1 MSGAPGGPSLA
12 GGVLLLDS
20 IGELASVYEF
30 ADLAFIGGSLV
41 PKGGH
46 NVLEPAYFGVP
57 ILVGPHTENF
67 RDIVDIFRRA
77 DALRVVTPETLAPVM
92 LDLLVNWEE
101 RERLGRNARD
111 VMHSQQGAT
120 RRDGRGAARVC
131 CPMHS
136 LARSTLPRR
145 SIALESLVSGVRR
158 RGTRAQRVL
167 RSRYISVHRLQG
179 PVVSIGNLST
189 GGAGKTPFL
198 ILLGELLK
206 QRSVLFDVLSRG
218 YRRETKGVALVDPA
232 GTARQFGDEPLLIAR
247 KLGVPVV
254 VGEDRYAA
262 GVYAEQNFGPQLHL
276 LDDGFQHRRLARD
289 FDIVMLTPTDVRDS
303 LLPAGRLREP
313 LSSLARADAVV
324 LSGNLPPESVPEF
337 VKRRWRVQRS
347 IFAPPIKDA
356 CVAFCGIARPEPF
369 FSQLQQAGMNIV
381 ATQRFRDHHAYDAD
395 EMWRSCFA
403 CATGTARRL
412 SSRRRRMR

>member
-1 MSGAPGGPSLA
+1 LNPLSAVFGATVRA
-12 GGVLLLDS
+12 RN
-20 IGELASVYEF
+20 EF
-30 ADLAFIGGSLV
+30 YDRG
-41 PKGGH
+41 
-46 NVLEPAYFGVP
+46 
-57 ILVGPHTENF
+57 
-67 RDIVDIFRRA
+67 
-77 DALRVVTPETLAPVM
+77 TLA
-92 LDLLVNWEE
+92 
-101 RERLGRNARD
+101 
-111 VMHSQQGAT
+111 T
-120 RRDGRGAARVC
+120 
-131 CPMHS
+131 
-136 LARSTLPRR
+136 
-145 SIALESLVSGVRR
+145 
-158 RGTRAQRVL
+158 
-167 RSRYISVHRLQG
+167 HRLQG
-179 PVVSIGNLST
+179 PVVSIGNLSA

-206 QRSVLFDVLSRG
+206 ERHVLFDVLSRG
-218 YRRETKGVALVDPA
+218 YRRETTGVALVDPT

-262 GVYAEQNFGPQLHL
+262 GLYAEQNFGPQLHL

-324 LSGNLPPESVPEF
+324 LSGNLPSESVPEF

-369 FSQLQQAGMNIV
+369 FSQLQQAGLNIV
-381 ATQRFRDHHAYDAD
+381 ATQRFRDHHAYDTGDIQKLLRLRNLNRASTFVTTEKDAVNLGEQLRELGAVHVVALRMELEDAD
-395 EMWRSCFA
+395 TAMNEILARVNSRSA
-403 CATGTARRL
+403 
-412 SSRRRRMR
+412 